1 MTRPHHR
8 RVSRVILLDEND
20 HFLLFLTAS
29 PNLMTPVVR
38 WIAPG
43 GGVDEGESHA
53 EGAIR
58 ELFEETGLVV
68 SDIGEPFHFIDG
80 ESVFNDGH
88 VQSTHSEFFTV
99 RTTNFEPTREN
110 WMENEFRD
118 ISGIRWWS
126 LSELVE
132 SEEPHSPAD
141 LRDIVTRAINLNR

>member
-1 MTRPHHR
+1 MGRPEHR
-8 RVSRVILLDEND
+8 RVSRVILLDEHD
-20 HFLLFLTAS
+20 RFLLFLTAS

-68 SDIGEPFHFIDG
+68 TDIGESFHAFDG
-80 ESVFNDGH
+80 ESIFNDGH
-88 VQSTHSEFFTV
+88 VQTTHSEFFTV
-99 RTTNFEPTREN
+99 RTTNFEPTRDN

-126 LSELVE
+126 LGELID
-132 SEEPHSPAD
+132 SDEPHSPSD
-141 LRDIVTRAINLNR
+141 LRQIVTQAIELSR